1 MLTHDGFFDP
11 PSVPCR
17 LHQATC
23 VAAFSTALELSF
35 DCASKN
41 CRNSSSIVSNLWIAV
56 VELRAG
62 RDDFDQPD
70 RGGVNDGGEITA
82 IVRPQDNPQ
91 AELGIFPGRL
101 EIDFPG
107 HSIIIENM
115 HPMFD
120 FVFTRVWYNGRD
132 VTNNIV
138 DVYLDINAVDNVVQ
152 CYITLYRAHWFGSDE
167 VATINI
173 A

>member
-1 MLTHDGFFDP
+1 MNNMIFRTGGDWDSTTLFNNNQE
-11 PSVPCR
+11 VM
-17 LHQATC
+17 
-23 VAAFSTALELSF
+23 AAQLF
-35 DCASKN
+35 
-41 CRNSSSIVSNLWIAV
+41 

-70 RGGVNDGGEITA
+70 RGGVNNGGEITA
-82 IVRPQDNPQ
+82 IVRPQDDPE

-107 HSIIIENM
+107 HSIVLENT
-115 HPMFD
+115 HPMFE
-120 FVFTRVWYNGRD
+120 FVFTRVWYNGWD

-138 DVYLDINAVDNVVQ
+138 DVYVDVNAVDNVVQ
-152 CYITLYRAHWFGSDE
+152 AYITLYRAHWFGSDE